1 MYSIKKPLTSS
12 LLNQFPIENYGRSIF
27 YFHFIQK
34 HCLVISF
41 VFFSNCLFSFYF
53 FFPSQL
59 GTIKCLFRV
68 QVPGLLS
75 SAVHSDSNFTR
86 STPLELEVLKSSHS
100 LVIFSTR
107 QPALKWS
114 LGGTVEL
121 FDGFSRPPSL

>member
-1 MYSIKKPLTSS
+1 MYSIKKPLSSS

-53 FFPSQL
+53 FSFS
-59 GTIKCLFRV
+59 TRNYKMS
-68 QVPGLLS
+68 LS
-75 SAVHSDSNFTR
+75 CTSAR
-86 STPLELEVLKSSHS
+86 SFIQRRPFGFKFYTLTPLELEVLKSSHS